1 VLEEMGRRGGP
12 TKATRRLGLGW
23 QSGPPV
29 CLASAAGDWR
39 AWQRQWTRAFFQGSK
54 QQQKQ
59 RPFSSRLARL
69 GSPSQLRP
77 SATGH
82 WLLGVTRARAD
93 KAWTPA
99 SSWLRVLCTRCT
111 VFLSGT
117 A

>member
-1 VLEEMGRRGGP
+1 VLEVMGRRGGP

-59 RPFSSRLARL
+59 RPFSSRHVSSRSVGQSESTPSISHWPL
-69 GSPSQLRP
+69 G
-77 SATGH
+77 AGCNA
-82 WLLGVTRARAD
+82 G
-93 KAWTPA
+93 
-99 SSWLRVLCTRCT
+99 
-111 VFLSGT
+111 
-117 A
+117 